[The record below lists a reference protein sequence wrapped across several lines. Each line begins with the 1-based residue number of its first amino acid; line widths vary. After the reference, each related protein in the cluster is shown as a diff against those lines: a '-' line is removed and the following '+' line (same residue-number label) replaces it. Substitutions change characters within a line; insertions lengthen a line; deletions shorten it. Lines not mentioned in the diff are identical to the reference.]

1 MANTMVDFVNNN
13 LTQLLMD
20 DKDLI
25 TEIEDDEVESLTREL
40 NSVRVFLKDA
50 NRSRSSS
57 PSEILKHFVKVFS
70 TVVNQAE
77 NLIDQFVIEAK
88 LHQKKTHT
96 KVLRFMLCCEDWGT
110 VAEPDSRLLT
120 MNVGSYYKK
129 KVFDRDKCPQDLEQV
144 GRRIAKQCKG
154 LPLAT
159 LVIAGALTGRGK
171 TKSEWEKVHQG
182 VSERITSSDFR
193 KTMRL
198 VQMSYDSLPFNLKV
212 CFLYCGAFPRGSE
225 IPARKIVWLWIAE
238 GLVEAPKEI
247 NS

>member
-1 MANTMVDFVNNN
+1 
-13 LTQLLMD
+13 
-20 DKDLI
+20 
-25 TEIEDDEVESLTREL
+25 
-40 NSVRVFLKDA
+40 
-50 NRSRSSS
+50 
-57 PSEILKHFVKVFS
+57 
-70 TVVNQAE
+70 
-77 NLIDQFVIEAK
+77 
-88 LHQKKTHT
+88 
-96 KVLRFMLCCEDWGT
+96 
-110 VAEPDSRLLT
+110 

-238 GLVEAPKEI
+238 GCQILKKSGIRGEIEELVGLFENIAALKCLENMKLSNLHPSEVGKLFLPPENIFPKSLKKLTLLGTMLELGDMI
-247 NS
+247 KLELLPALQVLKLKKHAFMH